1 MGFKIADTDEIW
13 VLVPIIIVIVFLY
26 FFLFK
31 VGYIKKEDVSIQIF
45 GEKKE
50 ISEKGDMDNDNFQD
64 ENLKASDIGEN
75 YKIEKKEINI
85 MDIKEGEKYTTKS
98 GLMFEVIKLGSGEK
112 PTIDNKVEVHYH
124 GTLMDGKVFDSSV
137 ERGQR
142 IEFPL
147 KGVIVGWQ
155 EGLQYMPTGS
165 KFKFTIPPELAYGD
179 RSAGS
184 IPPNSTL
191 IFEVELFEVK

>member
-75 YKIEKKEINI
+75 HKIEKKEINI

>member
-1 MGFKIADTDEIW
+1 M
-13 VLVPIIIVIVFLY
+13 
-26 FFLFK
+26 FK

-147 KGVIVGWQ
+147 KGVIVG
-155 EGLQYMPTGS
+155 
-165 KFKFTIPPELAYGD
+165 
-179 RSAGS
+179 
-184 IPPNSTL
+184 
-191 IFEVELFEVK
+191 